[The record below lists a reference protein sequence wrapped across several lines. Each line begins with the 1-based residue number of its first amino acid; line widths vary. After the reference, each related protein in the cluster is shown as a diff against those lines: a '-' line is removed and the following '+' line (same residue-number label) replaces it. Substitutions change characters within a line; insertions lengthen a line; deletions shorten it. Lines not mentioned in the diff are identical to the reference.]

1 MKRAHLRRQGKG
13 SIELIE
19 EAIHALRTAPAAAL
33 AAYYLG
39 CLPFVLGLLFF
50 WADMSRSPFANRH
63 HTEASLGMAVLFL
76 WMKFWQSVFAIRLR
90 AHVSGELPPVLN
102 FARCRRIF
110 VSQAALQPTALFVL
124 PLAAVPAVPFAWEY
138 AFYQNLTAQAGS
150 ESSGLRAVA
159 GKAWRQATLWP
170 SQNHAVLAFMSFFGL
185 FVFLNW
191 CIACY
196 LLPHLAK
203 MLFGVESIFTRGGT
217 AVLNTTFFM
226 TMCGLTYLCVDPILK
241 TIYVLRCF
249 YGESMQTGEDL
260 KAELKQ
266 FAAPAQRIA
275 ACVLVALTLA
285 AATPIHAADSDP
297 ATAPPPAPQATPQ
310 NSPQPAQSSVSP
322 ADLDRSI
329 NEVIQERKYTWR
341 LPREKVVDPEDGE
354 KGIIARFFERV
365 GKMIKGWIKA
375 VLNWLDEWL
384 KKLFSRSRSST
395 GGGSGYG
402 WMMTLDVL
410 LYTLLAV
417 VIAATVIF
425 IMRNWHVRRRKLNAI
440 ATQAIQPVP
449 DLTNENVGADQLP
462 EDGWVRLARE
472 LLERG
477 EFRLALRAF
486 YLASLAHL
494 AEKNLI
500 GLARFKSNRD
510 YEREL
515 GRRSH
520 SLPELLPIFIE
531 NVSVFD
537 RSWYGTHE
545 VTGEVVNQFAANVE
559 RIKGAG

>member
-1 MKRAHLRRQGKG
+1 MKRANLRRQGKG

-19 EAIHALRTAPAAAL
+19 EAIHALRTAPATAL

-39 CLPFVLGLLFF
+39 SLPFVLGLLFF

-63 HTEASLGMAVLFL
+63 HTEAALGVAALFL

-90 AHVSGELPPVLN
+90 AHVSGEQPAALD
-102 FARCRRIF
+102 FARCQRIF

-124 PLAAVPAVPFAWEY
+124 PLAAVPALPFAWAY
-138 AFYQNLTAQAGS
+138 AFYQNLTVQADS
-150 ESSGLRAVA
+150 ESAGLRVIA

-170 SQNHAVLAFMSFFGL
+170 SQNHVVLSFMSLFGL
-185 FVFLNW
+185 FVFINW

-203 MLFGVESIFTRGGT
+203 MLFGVESIFTRGGI
-217 AVLNTTFFM
+217 AMLNTTFFM

-241 TIYVLRCF
+241 AVYVLRCF
-249 YGESMQTGEDL
+249 YGESMQTGDDL
-260 KAELKQ
+260 KADLKQ
-266 FAAPAQRIA
+266 YAAPAQRVA

-285 AATPIHAADSDP
+285 TATPIHAADSAP
-297 ATAPPPAPQATPQ
+297 ATEPSPAPPG
-310 NSPQPAQSSVSP
+310 VSP

-329 NEVIQERKYTWR
+329 NQVIQERKYTWR
-341 LPREKVVDPEDGE
+341 LPREKAVEPEDAERGV
-354 KGIIARFFERV
+354 IARFFERV
-365 GKMIKGWIKA
+365 GKMLKDSIKA
-375 VLNWLDEWL
+375 VFNWLDDL
-384 KKLFSRSRSST
+384 LRRLFSSRRSST

-402 WMMTLDVL
+402 WMMSLEVL

-417 VIAATVIF
+417 VIAATAIF
-425 IMRNWHVRRRKLNAI
+425 LMRNWHFRRRKLNAI

-449 DLTNENVGADQLP
+449 DLTDESVGADQLP
-462 EDGWVRLARE
+462 EDEWVKLARE

-477 EFRLALRAF
+477 ELRLALRAF

-520 SLPELLPIFIE
+520 SLPELLPIFTE

-559 RIKGAG
+559 RIKTSG